1 MAFSNLVAFSIILTA
16 AATLHANGI
25 TNVSTCAQAASALE
39 PIAGRFARL
48 LFVCGIIGTGLLA
61 VPVLA
66 ASAAYGIGE
75 GCSWKTGLEIKPMR
89 AWRFYG
95 VIGAAIAIGLLMS
108 FFHVDPL
115 KALVWA
121 AALNGLVAAP
131 LMVVIMLMASNS
143 KVMGKFKLPRY
154 LLWTGWLATATMTC
168 VCVGLFLTW
177 K

>member
-1 MAFSNLVAFSIILTA
+1 
-16 AATLHANGI
+16 
-25 TNVSTCAQAASALE
+25 
-39 PIAGRFARL
+39 
-48 LFVCGIIGTGLLA
+48 
-61 VPVLA
+61 
-66 ASAAYGIGE
+66 
-75 GCSWKTGLEIKPMR
+75 
-89 AWRFYG
+89 
-95 VIGAAIAIGLLMS
+95 
-108 FFHVDPL
+108 L

-131 LMVVIMLMASNS
+131 LMVVIMLMASND